1 MAVRINIATD
11 FVGTGLEKAKKEFQQ
26 LEGAGAKAAF
36 LIKKAAIPAAAALA
50 GLAAAGKKFIDAGEK
65 SATANAALENVTR
78 SMGLFGND
86 TAQVTDRLLKY
97 AEATARAT
105 GIDNLSIKAT
115 QTKLMTFAELGKTAG
130 TVGGAFDRATQAAI
144 DLAAAGFGSAE
155 SNAVQLG
162 KALQDPIKGVTAL
175 AKSGVTFTA
184 QEKEK
189 IKALVESN
197 KMLEAQEI
205 VLEAIEKQVGGTA
218 LATANDTDK
227 MREAFAQAGQSI
239 GRALLPFLQKLT
251 PLLAKVADFAA
262 QNRKVIVVLGFA
274 VAGLATSILALNAAM
289 KVYKATQM
297 VVTGVVWAF
306 NAALNANPISLI
318 VIGIAALIA
327 GLVLAYKR
335 FEGFRDVVDA
345 VFSVVRNIVETVI
358 GFVVTTIDTAITT
371 ITGVWETLGPIL
383 EIPFKVIKLYVETQF
398 KLIRAVITTTVD
410 VIKGIWSVVTG
421 IFTNPIGTI
430 TKLWS
435 DAGAAIGKVFT
446 GIGTIIEKSMD
457 AVVKTIKG
465 AINIIINGW
474 NKIEFKIPGFKIGP
488 VGYSGFTLGL
498 PPITPLATG
507 GIVTGPMLSLIGEAG
522 PEAVI
527 PLEKMNS
534 MGFGGGETNVTIN
547 VSGGDPQAVVDA
559 LRRYMY
565 QNGTVPIRVSG

>member
-11 FVGTGLEKAKKEFQQ
+11 FSGKGLERAKKEFAQ
-26 LEGAGAKAAF
+26 LEGAGQKAAF

-50 GLAAAGKKFIDAGEK
+50 ALAAAGKKFIAAGEK
-65 SATANAALENVTR
+65 SATAAAALENVTQ

-86 TAQVTDRLLKY
+86 TAKVTDRLLKY

-130 TVGGAFDRATQAAI
+130 TLGGAFDRATNAAL

-162 KALQDPIKGVTAL
+162 KALQNPVKGLASL
-175 AKSGVTFTA
+175 AKSGVDFTD

-189 IKALVESN
+189 IKTLVESN

-205 VLEAIEKQVGGTA
+205 VLAAIEKQVGGTA

-227 MREAFAQAGQSI
+227 MKEAFAQAGQSI

-262 QNRKVIVVLGFA
+262 KNRKIIVVLGFA
-274 VAGLATSILALNAAM
+274 VAGLATTILALNAAL
-289 KVYKATQM
+289 KVYRAVQTIAT
-297 VVTGVVWAF
+297 GAAALF
-306 NAALNANPISLI
+306 NAVMNANPITI
-318 VIGIAALIA
+318 VVLALAALVA
-327 GLVLAYKR
+327 GVILAYKN
-335 FEGFRDVVDA
+335 FETFRKIVDKVFAVLKAVVQ
-345 VFSVVRNIVETVI
+345 NVI
-358 GFVVTTIDTAITT
+358 EFVVNTISGAISF

-383 EIPFKVIKLYVETQF
+383 EKPFKIIKFYVETQF
-398 KLIRAVITTTVD
+398 RLIRAVITTTVD
-410 VIKGIWSVVTG
+410 IIRGIWSVVTG

-430 TKLWS
+430 RKLWT
-435 DAGAAIGKVFT
+435 DAGTAIGKIFS
-446 GIGTIIEKSMD
+446 GIANIVDASFK
-457 AVVKTIKG
+457 AVVTTIKG
-465 AINIIINGW
+465 AINVIIRGW
-474 NKIEFKIPGFKIGP
+474 NKLEFKIPGFKIGP

-498 PPITPLATG
+498 PDIPELAKG
-507 GIVTGPMLSLIGEAG
+507 GIVTSPMLALIGESG
-522 PEAVI
+522 SEAVI
-527 PLEKMNS
+527 PLEKMGS
-534 MGFGGGETNVTIN
+534 MGMGGGTTVTIN